1 MGVQARGEIIVNVDR
16 ATAFGFVADP
26 VRLAQCIPGCSD
38 LREISPGRY
47 AAQLTNRVSFITL
60 KFKVVAEIVKMEPPN
75 AIEVKLTGDAIGLA
89 GRLVAG
95 AGIELADAGE
105 QRTAIRYTAE
115 VSLSGKLGGL
125 GQPVFRAKSAELAQE
140 FAANLKAALDRKP
153 GAVPA

>member
-1 MGVQARGEIIVNVDR
+1 MGVQANGEIVVDVDR
-16 ATAFGFVADP
+16 ATVFAFVSDP

-38 LREISPGRY
+38 LREIAPGRY
-47 AAQLTNRVSFITL
+47 AAQLTSRVAYITV
-60 KFKVVAEIVKMEPPN
+60 KFKVIAEIVKMEPPS

-105 QRTAIRYTAE
+105 RTAVRYSAE
-115 VSLSGKLGGL
+115 VTLSGKLGSL

-140 FAANLKAALDRKP
+140 FAANLKAALERKP
-153 GAVPA
+153 GEVPA